1 MHLQQILVLY
11 ASATATISPQ
21 PNVTISSGIIY
32 GSSTNLPNAAAT
44 VNKFLGIPYAA
55 AQRFSRPSDPSPW
68 PSPLNTTNFGPACHQ
83 NFGLNEL
90 GPRPELLQTLFNTPP
105 PPESEGC
112 LSINVF
118 APSPSPT
125 PRAVL
130 VFIHGGGWQ
139 LGHGRLDLSSFAAY
153 EDIIAV
159 TFNYRT
165 NGALPKLHPQS
176 QANNPVFGFPSSP
189 EIPLSE
195 RNLGLYDQRAALTWI
210 QQNIASF
217 GGDPEKVTIWG
228 QSAGSLAVDL
238 HLQTHPHSPPFRAAI
253 MSSGQMS
260 FGPLSSPSPN
270 DASAWAQLSAAVGC
284 PSSNLSCMTHV
295 PASTLINAMP
305 RDRITFSP
313 QQDNITVLPN
323 PSDRWKSDNI
333 AQVPILTGTVA
344 EEGRG
349 LINDQ
354 INLKPFLSAFFPPA
368 LVPEEVTE
376 KIVSTYR
383 SDPKL
388 TTDFDIAAAIYTDY
402 LWTCP
407 QFKLASTASSNKIP
421 TWRYSFNASILHL
434 LSEEFSWLGK
444 FHGSEIILLFTSPS
458 TPHTPQSSAVYEYFR
473 GAIARFTKNPAAGPG
488 WPAVGSDYAPVDTV
502 VLGDVGE
509 VPAVAVPFNT
519 TVLDERCSLFNGFYS
534 LLRSAPG
541 DESLSA

>member
-1 MHLQQILVLY
+1 MLLQQILVL
-11 ASATATISPQ
+11 STRATATISP
-21 PNVTISSGIIY
+21 PPTVTISSGVIN
-32 GSSTNLPNAAAT
+32 GLSTNLPNNAAT
-44 VNKFLGIPYAA
+44 VSKFLGIPYAT

-68 PSPLNTTNFGPACHQ
+68 SSPLNTTNFGPACHQ

-90 GPRPELLQTLFNTPP
+90 GPRPKLLQTLFNTPP
-105 PPESEGC
+105 PPESEDC
-112 LSINVF
+112 LFINIFV
-118 APSPSPT
+118 PSPSPT
-125 PRAVL
+125 LRAVL

-139 LGHGRLDLSSFAAY
+139 LGHGQLDLSPFAAY

-165 NGALPKLHPQS
+165 N
-176 QANNPVFGFPSSP
+176 VFGFPSSP

-195 RNLGLYDQRAALTWI
+195 RNLGLHDQRAALAWI
-210 QQNIASF
+210 QRNIASF

-238 HLQTHPHSPPFRAAI
+238 HLQAYSHSPPFRAAI

-270 DASAWAQLSAAVGC
+270 DASAWSQLSAAVGC
-284 PSSNLSCMTHV
+284 PARNLSCMTQV
-295 PASTLINAMP
+295 PASNLTHAM
-305 RDRITFSP
+305 RKDRITFSP

-323 PSDRWKSDNI
+323 PIERWKSKNV

-354 INLKPFLSAFFPPA
+354 INLKTFLSAFFPPA
-368 LVPEEVTE
+368 FIPEEVTE
-376 KIVSTYR
+376 RIVSTYR
-383 SDPKL
+383 SNPKL
-388 TTDFDIAAAIYTDY
+388 KTDFDIAAAIYTDY

-407 QFKLASTASSNKIP
+407 QSELASTAASNNIP
-421 TWRYSFNASILHL
+421 TWRYTFNASILHL
-434 LSEEFSWLGK
+434 LPEEYSWLGK
-444 FHGSEIILLFTSPS
+444 FHGSEIILLFTSP
-458 TPHTPQSSAVYEYFR
+458 TAPHTPQSYAVYEYFR
-473 GAIARFTKNPAAGPG
+473 GAIARFVKNLASGPG
-488 WPAVGSDYAPVDTV
+488 WPAVGSNYAPVDTL

-519 TVLDERCSLFNGFYS
+519 TVLDERCSLFSGFYS
-534 LLRSAPG
+534 LLKSAPG
-541 DESLSA
+541 QGSSSR